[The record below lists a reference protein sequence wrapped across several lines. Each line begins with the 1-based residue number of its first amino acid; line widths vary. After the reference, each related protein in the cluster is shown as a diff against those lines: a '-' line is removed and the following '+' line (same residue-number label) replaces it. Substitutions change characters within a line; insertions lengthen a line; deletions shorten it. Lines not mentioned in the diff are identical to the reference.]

1 MEKIRREVQEALE
14 MIPGGVCVYL
24 YKEGRIYPVFRNS
37 SFYETLG
44 CFGVYRGNK
53 PGDGISGNTQGR
65 PSGSEGKSKQIIA

>member
-44 CFGVYRGNK
+44 CFEEYTLK
-53 PGDGISGNTQGR
+53 T
-65 PSGSEGKSKQIIA
+65 A